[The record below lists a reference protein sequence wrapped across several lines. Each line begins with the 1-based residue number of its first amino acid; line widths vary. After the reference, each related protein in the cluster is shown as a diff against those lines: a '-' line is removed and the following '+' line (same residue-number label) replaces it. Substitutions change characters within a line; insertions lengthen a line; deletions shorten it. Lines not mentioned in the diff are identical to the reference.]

1 MFIEEKGKELIEKR
15 LYRNFLLHCCNMH
28 EYNVLSPGQ
37 VFTAMTQIQRFIRE
51 NNLQH
56 HLVHWKDQ
64 HKRASDQKGQQNI
77 TLDTSFTD
85 QTPLEQISPRSQRS
99 DFSGIFKKEGK
110 SNFSDLN
117 DISSSHSKDNSSETK
132 LLNKD
137 NSEQVETKALQ
148 VNKKG
153 SSNLDLVSESNEF
166 SKTLVSSNK
175 NQCGDGSVKNKIITK
190 NEKINGSL
198 ATNDDQNESEKIIKP
213 EDTGKSQKI
222 QVNGK

>member
-1 MFIEEKGKELIEKR
+1 MFIEEKGKELIEKK

-51 NNLQH
+51 NNLQD

-64 HKRASDQKGQQNI
+64 QKRAIDQKGQQNL
-77 TLDTSFTD
+77 TLETVNAD

-110 SNFSDLN
+110 SNFSDSN
-117 DISSSHSKDNSSETK
+117 NASSSHSKDSSSELKTQI
-132 LLNKD
+132 KD
-137 NSEQVETKALQ
+137 NSELDGNKVFQ

-153 SSNLDLVSESNEF
+153 ISNTDILSGSKDLTKDLVSNNKNESNDE
-166 SKTLVSSNK
+166 V
-175 NQCGDGSVKNKIITK
+175 VKNKITTK
-190 NEKINGSL
+190 NEKANGSL
-198 ATNDDQNESEKIIKP
+198 VTVDGEKDVGNNLRSDDS
-213 EDTGKSQKI
+213 GKNQKI
-222 QVNGK
+222 QANGK

>member
-64 HKRASDQKGQQNI
+64 QKLAIDQKGQPNL
-77 TLDTSFTD
+77 TLDTVNTD
-85 QTPLEQISPRSQRS
+85 QTALEQISPRSQRS

-110 SNFSDLN
+110 SNFSDSN
-117 DISSSHSKDNSSETK
+117 NASSSHSKDSSSELKTQI
-132 LLNKD
+132 KD
-137 NSEQVETKALQ
+137 NSELDGTKVSK
-148 VNKKG
+148 VNTNG
-153 SSNLDLVSESNEF
+153 LSNADILSGGKDSTKNLVSNDKNESN
-166 SKTLVSSNK
+166 
-175 NQCGDGSVKNKIITK
+175 DGMVKNKISTK
-190 NEKINGSL
+190 NEKTNGSL
-198 ATNDDQNESEKIIKP
+198 VTADGEKDIGTNLRSDDL
-213 EDTGKSQKI
+213 GKNQKI
-222 QVNGK
+222 QANGK